1 MSPEKNIEE
10 WLAQRLARMNAISGV
25 CISVQEKADL
35 PVRDAHNADQGFST
49 DLHRK
54 AKTDDSHAPRLRA
67 A

>member
-10 WLAQRLARMNAISGV
+10 WLAQRLARTNAISGA
-25 CISVQEKADL
+25 CISVQDKADL
-35 PVRDAHNADQGFST
+35 PVRDAHSADQGFAT
-49 DLHRK
+49 DLHRE